1 MEHLPLLWQHRR
13 CGCHSNGPATPAPRD
28 GPSCATSGDQPVTA
42 FSVSA
47 ATVPQLAEAVGRIAD
62 LGAKLGRSRDEVLVP
77 EELHRACGVPLD
89 VVRALLQGR
98 PAGEPDIHKRF
109 RQRLD
114 LLHETYRKENGRK
127 FSHGEIARQS
137 GISRQ
142 QVQAL
147 LGGDRRPTMDHC
159 ARLERFFGRPAGF
172 LQSEDTEALSCALAV
187 VEKSLLQEY
196 QEHSER
202 GALAAAPADAGR
214 RPSLYERHGVDG
226 IALRAAL
233 LPDQGRTKL
242 LEWLDNYMEERAAEG
257 DSAGR
262 QEPAGDAY

>member
-1 MEHLPLLWQHRR
+1 MTE
-13 CGCHSNGPATPAPRD
+13 
-28 GPSCATSGDQPVTA
+28 A
-42 FSVSA
+42 FSVPPVA
-47 ATVPQLAEAVGRIAD
+47 APQLATVVDRVVD
-62 LGAKLGRSRDEVLVP
+62 LGAKLGRGRDEVLDP
-77 EELHRACGVPLD
+77 EELHRASGVPLH

-98 PAGEPDIHKRF
+98 PAGEPDIHERF

-159 ARLERFFGRPAGF
+159 SRLERFFERPAGF
-172 LQSEDTEALSCALAV
+172 LQSDDAEALSCVLAV
-187 VEKSLLQEY
+187 IEKGLLLEY
-196 QEHSER
+196 REHSER
-202 GALAAAPADAGR
+202 GVLAAAPAGPR

-233 LPDQGRTKL
+233 LTDQGRTRL
-242 LEWLDNYMEERAAEG
+242 LEWLDEYMDERAAEG
-257 DSAGR
+257 NVGGHADGHAGGQDGNFAKNSAKI
-262 QEPAGDAY
+262 PAKNAEGNRRSPGDAS

>member
-1 MEHLPLLWQHRR
+1 MT
-13 CGCHSNGPATPAPRD
+13 A
-28 GPSCATSGDQPVTA
+28 A

-47 ATVPQLAEAVGRIAD
+47 ATASQSAEAAARIVD
-62 LGAKLGRSRDEVLVP
+62 LGAKLGRTRDEVLVP
-77 EELHRACGVPLD
+77 EELHRASGVPLD

-114 LLHETYRKENGRK
+114 LLHETYLKENGRK

-142 QVQAL
+142 QVQAM

-187 VEKSLLQEY
+187 VEKTLLQEY

-202 GALAAAPADAGR
+202 GALAAAPAGAR

-233 LPDQGRTKL
+233 LPDQGRTRL
-242 LEWLDNYMEERAAEG
+242 LEWLDNYMDERAAEG
-257 DSAGR
+257 EQD
-262 QEPAGDAY
+262 PAGGTR

>member
-1 MEHLPLLWQHRR
+1 MT
-13 CGCHSNGPATPAPRD
+13 A
-28 GPSCATSGDQPVTA
+28 A

-47 ATVPQLAEAVGRIAD
+47 ASAPQLAEAVERVVD
-62 LGAKLGRSRDEVLVP
+62 LGAKLGRTRDEVLVP
-77 EELHRACGVPLD
+77 EELHFASGVPLD

-98 PAGEPDIHKRF
+98 PAGEPDIHERF

-114 LLHETYRKENGRK
+114 LLHETYLKENGRK
-127 FSHGEIARQS
+127 FTHGEIARQS

-187 VEKSLLQEY
+187 VEKSLLQEH

-202 GALAAAPADAGR
+202 GLTKALAGAR
-214 RPSLYERHGVDG
+214 QPSLYERHGVDG

-233 LPDQGRTKL
+233 LPDQGRTRL
-242 LEWLDNYMEERAAEG
+242 LEWLDNYMDERAAEG
-257 DSAGR
+257 EQDPDGGAR
-262 QEPAGDAY
+262 

>member
-1 MEHLPLLWQHRR
+1 MT
-13 CGCHSNGPATPAPRD
+13 A
-28 GPSCATSGDQPVTA
+28 A
-42 FSVSA
+42 FSVSG
-47 ATVPQLAEAVGRIAD
+47 ATAPQLAEAAARIVD
-62 LGAKLGRSRDEVLVP
+62 LGAKLGRTRDAVLVP
-77 EELHRACGVPLD
+77 EELHRASGVPLD
-89 VVRALLQGR
+89 VVRALLQGS

-114 LLHETYRKENGRK
+114 LLHETYLKENGRK

-142 QVQAL
+142 QVQAM

-187 VEKSLLQEY
+187 VEKTLLQEY

-202 GALAAAPADAGR
+202 GALAAAPAGAR

-233 LPDQGRTKL
+233 LPDQGRTRL
-242 LEWLDNYMEERAAEG
+242 LEWLDNYMDERAAEG
-257 DSAGR
+257 EQD
-262 QEPAGDAY
+262 PAGGTH

>member
-1 MEHLPLLWQHRR
+1 MTEPFPVP
-13 CGCHSNGPATPAPRD
+13 PATASQLTTAVER
-28 GPSCATSGDQPVTA
+28 VT
-42 FSVSA
+42 
-47 ATVPQLAEAVGRIAD
+47 D
-62 LGAKLGRSRDEVLVP
+62 LGAKLGRRRADVLDP
-77 EELHRACGVPLD
+77 EELHIASGVPLE

-98 PAGEPDIHKRF
+98 AAGEPDIHERF

-114 LLHETYRKENGRK
+114 LLHATYLKENGRK

-159 ARLERFFGRPAGF
+159 ARLERFFERPAGF
-172 LQSEDTEALSCALAV
+172 LQSDDVEALSCALAV
-187 VEKSLLQEY
+187 IEKALLQEY

-202 GALAAAPADAGR
+202 NALSAASAGAGGPR
-214 RPSLYERHGVDG
+214 LYERHGVDG

-233 LPDQGRTKL
+233 LPAQGRTRL
-242 LEWLDNYMEERAAEG
+242 LEWLDNYMDERAVEENTEEDTEEDRGAV
-257 DSAGR
+257 
-262 QEPAGDAY
+262 GDAS

>member
-1 MEHLPLLWQHRR
+1 MT
-13 CGCHSNGPATPAPRD
+13 A
-28 GPSCATSGDQPVTA
+28 A

-47 ATVPQLAEAVGRIAD
+47 ATAPQLAEAVARIAD
-62 LGAKLGRSRDEVLVP
+62 LAAKLGRSRDEVLVP
-77 EELHRACGVPLD
+77 EELHFASGVPLD

-114 LLHETYRKENGRK
+114 LLHETYLKENGRK

-142 QVQAL
+142 QVQAM

-159 ARLERFFGRPAGF
+159 SRLERFFGRPAGF
-172 LQSEDTEALSCALAV
+172 LQSEDTEALSCALAA

-202 GALAAAPADAGR
+202 GALAAAPAGPR

-233 LPDQGRTKL
+233 LPDQGRTRL
-242 LEWLDNYMEERAAEG
+242 LEWLDNYMDERAAEG
-257 DSAGR
+257 EQD
-262 QEPAGDAY
+262 PAGGTR

>member
-1 MEHLPLLWQHRR
+1 MTE
-13 CGCHSNGPATPAPRD
+13 
-28 GPSCATSGDQPVTA
+28 A

-47 ATVPQLAEAVGRIAD
+47 VTAAQLAEAVARVVE
-62 LGAKLGRSRDEVLVP
+62 LGAKLGRGRDGVLVP
-77 EELHRACGVPLD
+77 EELHRLSGVPLD

-98 PAGEPDIHKRF
+98 PAGEPDIHERF

-114 LLHETYRKENGRK
+114 LLHGTCLKENGRR

-172 LQSEDTEALSCALAV
+172 LQSEDTEALSCALAAT
-187 VEKSLLQEY
+187 EKSLLQEY
-196 QEHSER
+196 REHTER
-202 GALAAAPADAGR
+202 GALAVTATAAAGTGAVTG

-257 DSAGR
+257 DSAGD
-262 QEPAGDAY
+262 GY

>member
-1 MEHLPLLWQHRR
+1 MT
-13 CGCHSNGPATPAPRD
+13 A
-28 GPSCATSGDQPVTA
+28 A
-42 FSVSA
+42 FSASA
-47 ATVPQLAEAVGRIAD
+47 ATAPQPADSAERIAD
-62 LGAKLGRSRDEVLVP
+62 LGAKLGRSREEVLVP
-77 EELHRACGVPLD
+77 QELHLASGVPLD

-98 PAGEPDIHKRF
+98 PAGEPDIHERF

-114 LLHETYRKENGRK
+114 LLHGTFLKDNGRR

-172 LQSEDTEALSCALAV
+172 LQSEDTEALGCALAA
-187 VEKSLLQEY
+187 VEKALLQEY

-202 GALAAAPADAGR
+202 GLAKGLAGAG

-233 LPDQGRTKL
+233 LPDQGRTRL
-242 LEWLDNYMEERAAEG
+242 LEWLDNYMDERAAEAEQG
-257 DSAGR
+257 
-262 QEPAGDAY
+262 PAGDAR

>member
-1 MEHLPLLWQHRR
+1 MTEAF
-13 CGCHSNGPATPAPRD
+13 SASA
-28 GPSCATSGDQPVTA
+28 VTA
-42 FSVSA
+42 A
-47 ATVPQLAEAVGRIAD
+47 QLAEAVARVVD
-62 LGAKLGRSRDEVLVP
+62 LGAKLGRGRDEVLVP
-77 EELHRACGVPLD
+77 EELHRLSGVPLD
-89 VVRALLQGR
+89 VVRELLQGR
-98 PAGEPDIHKRF
+98 PAGEPDIHERF

-114 LLHETYRKENGRK
+114 LLHGTCLKENGRR

-187 VEKSLLQEY
+187 TEKSLLQEHR
-196 QEHSER
+196 EHSER
-202 GALAAAPADAGR
+202 GALAAAPAAAGTG

-257 DSAGR
+257 ESAGR
-262 QEPAGDAY
+262 QEPAGDGY

>member
-1 MEHLPLLWQHRR
+1 MTEAFPLP
-13 CGCHSNGPATPAPRD
+13 
-28 GPSCATSGDQPVTA
+28 
-42 FSVSA
+42 
-47 ATVPQLAEAVGRIAD
+47 TVVASQLAAAVERVVD
-62 LGAKLGRSRDEVLVP
+62 LGAKLGRSRDEVLDP
-77 EELHRACGVPLD
+77 DKLRLASGVPLD
-89 VVRALLQGR
+89 VVRALLHGR

-114 LLHETYRKENGRK
+114 LLHGTYLKENGRR

-147 LGGDRRPTMDHC
+147 FGGDRRPTMDHC
-159 ARLERFFGRPAGF
+159 ARLERFFERPAGA
-172 LQSEDTEALSCALAV
+172 LQSEDAEALSCALAV
-187 VEKSLLQEY
+187 IEKTLLQEY

-202 GALAAAPADAGR
+202 GVLAEQSAGAGR
-214 RPSLYERHGVDG
+214 SSLYERHGVDG

-242 LEWLDNYMEERAAEG
+242 LEWLDNYMDERAAEG
-257 DSAGR
+257 NED
-262 QEPAGDAY
+262 PPGDAS

>member
-1 MEHLPLLWQHRR
+1 MTEAFPVPPAALP
-13 CGCHSNGPATPAPRD
+13 
-28 GPSCATSGDQPVTA
+28 QP
-42 FSVSA
+42 A
-47 ATVPQLAEAVGRIAD
+47 ATVERIVR
-62 LGAKLGRSRDEVLVP
+62 LGARLGRSRDEVLRA
-77 EELHRACGVPLD
+77 ETLSRACGVPVE

-98 PAGEPDIHKRF
+98 AAGEPDIHERF

-114 LLHETYRKENGRK
+114 LLHETHRKDDGRK

-147 LGGDRRPTMDHC
+147 LCGDRRPTMDHC
-159 ARLERFFGRPAGF
+159 SRLERFFNRPAGF
-172 LQSEDTEALSCALAV
+172 LQSEDAEALSCALAGI
-187 VEKSLLQEY
+187 EKTLLREC

-202 GALAAAPADAGR
+202 DALAAASAGAGR

-233 LPDQGRTKL
+233 LPDRGRTKL
-242 LEWLDNYMEERAAEG
+242 LEWLDTYMEEEAAERRSG
-257 DSAGR
+257 SAGE
-262 QEPAGDAY
+262 QS